1 MARAKGVAMVDSTF
15 LTFALVVIV
24 ILVIGLVVYKKSV

>member
-1 MARAKGVAMVDSTF
+1 MVDSTF

-24 ILVIGLVVYKKSV
+24 ILVIGLVVYKKSE